1 VQFDGVAALGTPSNC
16 TFASRCRNSARDAT
30 RLSVGPRFYDGV
42 MVSFADKKLLVV
54 ETADEWER
62 WLVEHGTDDGVRL
75 KLRNRRSSAV
85 GLTYDEAL
93 DVALCHGWIDGQVA
107 RFDDDYVLQAF
118 TPRRRSSPWSQ
129 RNIGHV
135 HRLIEAGRMHPAGQA
150 EIDRAK
156 ADGRWDAAYQVK
168 DAPVPDELRAA
179 LEASPRAAEFFE
191 KLSGQNRWAF
201 IFRISQ
207 LKRPESRVRNAEKF
221 VGMLERGETFYP
233 QKAKP

>member
-1 VQFDGVAALGTPSNC
+1 
-16 TFASRCRNSARDAT
+16 
-30 RLSVGPRFYDGV
+30 
-42 MVSFADKKLLVV
+42 MVSFADKVLVEV
-54 ETADEWER
+54 QTAAEWER
-62 WLVEHGTDDGVRL
+62 YLVEHGTDDGVRL
-75 KLRNRRSSAV
+75 KLRKKLSSAP
-85 GLTYDEAL
+85 GITYDEAL

-168 DAPVPDELRAA
+168 DAPVPANLQTA
-179 LEASPRAAEFFE
+179 LDASPKAAEAFE
-191 KLSGQNRWAF
+191 KLSGQNRWAI
-201 IFRISQ
+201 IFRLSQ
-207 LKRPESRVRNAEKF
+207 LKREDSRQRNVEKYIA
-221 VGMLERGETFYP
+221 MLEAGETIYP
-233 QKAKP
+233 QKTKP

>member
-1 VQFDGVAALGTPSNC
+1 
-16 TFASRCRNSARDAT
+16 
-30 RLSVGPRFYDGV
+30 
-42 MVSFADKKLLVV
+42 MVSFADKALLVV
-54 ETADEWER
+54 ETPEEWER
-62 WLVEHGTDDGVRL
+62 WLVEHGSDEGVRL
-75 KLRNRRSSAV
+75 RLRKRLSSAP

-118 TPRRRSSPWSQ
+118 TPRRRNSPWSQ

-135 HRLIEAGRMHPAGQA
+135 ARLLADGRMRPGGQA

-168 DAPVPDELRAA
+168 DAPVPEALRAA
-179 LEASPRAAEFFE
+179 LDASPRAAEAFE
-191 KLSGQNRWAF
+191 KLNGQNRWAI

-207 LKRPESRVRNAEKF
+207 LKREDSRARNVAKY
-221 VGMLERGETFYP
+221 VAMLEQGETIYP
-233 QKAKP
+233 QRTKD